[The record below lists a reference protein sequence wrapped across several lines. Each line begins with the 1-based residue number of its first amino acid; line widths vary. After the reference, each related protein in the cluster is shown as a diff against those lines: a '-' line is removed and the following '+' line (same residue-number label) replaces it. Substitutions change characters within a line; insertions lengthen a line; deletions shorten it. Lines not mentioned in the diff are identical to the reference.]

1 MHGIKEKKDIFVD
14 TNKKLSVKCHYKF
27 NFKSILNKN
36 KNELIKKNYVW
47 QNILKVMHVLTLK
60 YLCVTN
66 K

>member
-36 KNELIKKNYVW
+36 KNELIKKNYV
-47 QNILKVMHVLTLK
+47 
-60 YLCVTN
+60 
-66 K
+66 